1 MSNIPKDLRFT
12 RTHEWVRDE
21 GDNEYTVGITDH
33 AQCLLGDLVYVELPA
48 VETEIGAAEEI
59 GVVESVK
66 AASDIYSPMTGEV
79 VDLNEDLIETPALMN
94 QDPYHAGW
102 MFRIRAFSD
111 NPLDDLL
118 DSEAYAE
125 LIASE
130 AH

>member
-1 MSNIPKDLRFT
+1 MSEIPKDLRFT
-12 RTHEWVRDE
+12 KSHEWVRDE

-48 VETEIGAAEEI
+48 VETEVGASEEV

-66 AASDIYSPMTGEV
+66 AASDVYSPMSGEV
-79 VDLNEDLIETPALMN
+79 VGLNEALIENPALMN
-94 QDPYHAGW
+94 EDPYYQGW

-118 DSEAYAE
+118 DAQAYAE